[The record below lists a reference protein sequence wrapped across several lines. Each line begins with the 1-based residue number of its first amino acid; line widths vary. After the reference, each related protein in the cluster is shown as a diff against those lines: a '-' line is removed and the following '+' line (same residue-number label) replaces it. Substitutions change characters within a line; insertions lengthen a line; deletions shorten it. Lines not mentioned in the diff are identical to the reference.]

1 MAISTEDNFEQYII
15 KLIVFAVVVFI
26 PVKPLTS
33 TIASLDS
40 LSNLPKRL
48 GSVLT
53 VILTFVK
60 VQTSYA
66 CSLTMFLFHNIL
78 E

>member
-60 VQTSYA
+60 VQTSYT